1 MGRRATEWPA
11 GMTSGLDQARLAVLV
26 HEVRSPVA
34 ALSAVAETVADLAAD
49 DSMRQELVRL
59 ALAAARGIERIVMD
73 LAVASVRLEP
83 LDVDVLVR
91 DAVASFA
98 VRGDS
103 VTSEVDDAPL
113 LVDGD
118 PVRLRQVL
126 DNLIANALA
135 NRTPG
140 SRVAVRAGRSR
151 DGVLI
156 AVSDTGPGIP
166 HDELARIFNLGVRLD
181 ASATGSGLG
190 LTLSGAIVRAHG
202 GVLEV
207 ESTSG
212 EGSTF
217 TIVLPAG
224 TSQPAT

>member
-1 MGRRATEWPA
+1 MS
-11 GMTSGLDQARLAVLV
+11 SGLDQARLAVLV

-34 ALSAVAETVADLAAD
+34 ALSAVAETVADLPAD

-83 LDVDVLVR
+83 VDVGTLVR

-103 VTSEVDDAPL
+103 VETGDDEGPL
-113 LVDGD
+113 VVHGD

-135 NRTPG
+135 HGAAG
-140 SRVAVRAGRSR
+140 SPVAVRTSRSR
-151 DGVLI
+151 DAVAI
-156 AVSDTGPGIP
+156 AVTDTGPGIP
-166 HDELARIFNLGVRLD
+166 HDELARIFDLGVRLD
-181 ASATGSGLG
+181 AGTRGSGLG

-207 ESTSG
+207 ESTPG

-217 TIVLPAG
+217 TIVLPMSAP
-224 TSQPAT
+224 QPAT